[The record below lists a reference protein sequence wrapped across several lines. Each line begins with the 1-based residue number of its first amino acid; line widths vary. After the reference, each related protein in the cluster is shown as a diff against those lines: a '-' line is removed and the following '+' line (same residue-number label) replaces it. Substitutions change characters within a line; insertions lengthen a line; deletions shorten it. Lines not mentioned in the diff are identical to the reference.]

1 MDRLII
7 ELLPPHGHGV
17 EKRYVVEEGRV
28 IIGRSYSNDIILD
41 DPFVSPK
48 HLLVSQNGKGLYVK
62 DLASENGTQ
71 VNGETVL
78 QSEEIEIASGDEI
91 CIGKTKLKL
100 VLRDHPVAPARRLG
114 SLAALR
120 QFLDRSSVV
129 VGLSLLMAVLT
140 AWMIHVEA
148 PGEKF
153 WNSESLSAVLA
164 YLVFA
169 GSYAGVVSLICYV
182 KLHRA
187 YFKRHLAIFNILTF
201 IWYVYSMAEPLL
213 IFWVSSPGLLIVAKY
228 LPAMIYLTVLFWAS
242 VRLTRDLVKWAD
254 FARLV
259 SVSFVFILLSA
270 WGSQDIRFE
279 FSSSPSYPDN
289 LAPYLEPLSEP
300 KSFEDFL
307 DKSGPKLYKTLK
319 KKASS

>member
-17 EKRYVVEEGRV
+17 EKRYVIEEGRA

-78 QSEEIEIASGDEI
+78 QSKEIEITSGDEI

-114 SLAALR
+114 SLVALR
-120 QFLDRSSVV
+120 QFLDQSSVA
-129 VGLSLLMAVLT
+129 VGLSLFMSVFT
-140 AWMIHVEA
+140 AWMFYAEA

-153 WNSESLSAVLA
+153 WNTESLSGVLA
-164 YLVFA
+164 YLMFA
-169 GSYAGVVSLICYV
+169 ASYAGAVGLICYV

-201 IWYVYSMAEPLL
+201 VWYVFSLVEPLL
-213 IFWVSSPGLLIVAKY
+213 LFWVSSPGVLIVAKY
-228 LPAMIYLTVLFWAS
+228 LPAMIYMTILFWAS
-242 VRLTRDLVKWAD
+242 VRLTRDLVKWVD
-254 FARLV
+254 FAKLA
-259 SVSFVFILLSA
+259 SLSLVFILLSA
-270 WGSQDIRFE
+270 WGTQDIRFE
-279 FSSSPSYPDN
+279 FSSSPSYPNN
-289 LAPYLEPLSEP
+289 LAPYLKPLSEP
-300 KSFEDFL
+300 KSFEEFL
-307 DKSGPKLYKTLK
+307 DKSGPELYKTLK
-319 KKASS
+319 NSSS